1 MAAKYQPGLHRF
13 ALLLAGCTLL
23 LVVAGALVTSK
34 DAGLSVPDWPLSYGR
49 LMPPMEGNIFYEHGH
64 RMIATAVGLLSIVM
78 AVWLWRSPVPRWLQ
92 MTGLAAVGGVIAQG
106 VLGGITVLWMLP
118 PAVSSSHAC
127 LAELFFSTTVAMAV
141 FTSRAWQSGAVTV
154 DDRGTLPLR
163 VVAPLLPLLVLFQVA
178 LGATARHKAIGSI
191 YHIANAAL
199 VTGAVLYVTLRIVLH
214 FAKHEA
220 LRRAAIGM
228 LVVTFA
234 QVFLGIAAYMS
245 RLATADAVQPLPV
258 MVTFTVLHV
267 AVGALTMAASVVLAI
282 QVGRHV
288 RRVPASHQASA
299 RYVTVS

>member
-1 MAAKYQPGLHRF
+1 MEYRPGLHRF
-13 ALLLAGCTLL
+13 ALLLACCTLL
-23 LVVAGALVTSK
+23 LVVAGAMVTSK

-64 RMIATAVGLLSIVM
+64 RMIATAVGMLSIVM
-78 AVWLWRSPVPRWLQ
+78 AVWLWRSPAPRWLK

-127 LAELFFSTTVAMAV
+127 LAELFFSTTVAIAL
-141 FTSRAWQSGAVTV
+141 FTSRAWQNGAAAVE
-154 DDRGTLPLR
+154 DRGLLPLR
-163 VVAPLLPLLVLFQVA
+163 TVALFLPVFVLFQVA

-191 YHIANAAL
+191 YHIANSAL
-199 VTGAVLYVTLRIVLH
+199 VTAAVLYVTLRILLH
-214 FAKHEA
+214 CARHGA
-220 LRRAAIGM
+220 LRQSAIGM
-228 LVVTFA
+228 LIVTLV

-245 RLATADAVQPLPV
+245 RIATVDAVQPMPV
-258 MVTFTVLHV
+258 MVTFTVMHV

-282 QVGRHV
+282 QVCRNV
-288 RRVPASHQASA
+288 RRHAAHPQTSA

>member
-1 MAAKYQPGLHRF
+1 MAVKYQAGLHRF

-23 LVVAGALVTSK
+23 LVVAGAMVTSK

-78 AVWLWRSPVPRWLQ
+78 AVWLWRSPSPRWLK
-92 MTGLAAVGGVIAQG
+92 MTGLAAVGLVIAQG

-127 LAELFFSTTVAMAV
+127 LAELFFSTTVAIAV
-141 FTSRAWQSGAVTV
+141 FTSRPWQLGAVPV
-154 DDRGTLPLR
+154 EDRGVLPLR
-163 VVAPLLPLLVLFQVA
+163 WVALFLPVFVLFQVA

-191 YHIANAAL
+191 YHIANSAL
-199 VTGAVLYVTLRIVLH
+199 VTGAVLYVTLRILLQ
-214 FAKHEA
+214 FAKHDA
-220 LRRAAIGM
+220 LRRSALTM
-228 LVVTFA
+228 LVVTLA

-245 RLATADAVQPLPV
+245 RLATADAVQPMPV

-282 QVGRHV
+282 QVCRNA
-288 RRVPASHQASA
+288 RRAATPQAAA